1 MKTAAIHNLGCK
13 VNAYEAESMEQML
26 SAAGYSIV
34 PFAGQT
40 PADVCIINTCAV
52 TNIAD
57 HKSRQML
64 HRARKL
70 YPDSIVIAAGCYAQ
84 EQAESLAKDPAIDIV
99 LGNNRKKDLIPILES
114 FTAARLEK
122 KQVPDCQEPEEKHR
136 ALEVVEDISRDT
148 DYENLRL
155 TQVRDHTRAYIKMQ
169 DGCNQFC
176 SYCIIPYLRGRIR
189 SRAEADI
196 LQEIRGLAAK
206 GFREFVL
213 TGIHLTSYGSDD
225 GSTSLIEVIEKVGK
239 IPGVERIRL
248 GSLEPRVITPDFVQR
263 LAAVPAFCPHF
274 HLSLQS
280 GSDTVLKRMNRHYTT
295 EEFARSVALLR
306 KTFDRPAITTDII
319 VGFPQETEEE
329 FQETLAFIRKIQF
342 YECHVFKYSRREGT
356 AADRMDGQIPQ
367 DVKHRRS
374 GRLIEQARELAHAYR
389 LSFKD
394 SVQDVLIEQ
403 TEEVNGKKY
412 FTGLTGNYIKIYIPC
427 GPQKCAAQITGS
439 IRPVQLRDCFEDGL
453 AGTFVLA

>member
-26 SAAGYSIV
+26 AAAGYSIV

-70 YPDSIVIAAGCYAQ
+70 YPEAVVIASGCYAQ
-84 EQAESLAKDPAIDIV
+84 EQAESLAADPAVDIV
-99 LGNNRKKDLIPILES
+99 LGNNRKKDLIPLLES
-114 FTAARLEK
+114 LVSSREKAALT
-122 KQVPDCQEPEEKHR
+122 PDGDPGRTHR
-136 ALEVVEDISRDT
+136 ALEEVEDISRDAE
-148 DYENLRL
+148 YENLSL
-155 TQVRDHTRAYIKMQ
+155 TEVRDHTRAYIKMQ

-189 SRAEADI
+189 SRAEADV
-196 LQEIRGLAAK
+196 LQEVSVLAAK
-206 GFREFVL
+206 GFHEFVL
-213 TGIHLTSYGSDD
+213 TGIHLTSYGMDS
-225 GSTSLIEVIEKVGK
+225 GSGSLIDVIEKVGE

-248 GSLEPRVITPDFVQR
+248 GSLEPRVITPDFARR

-280 GSDTVLKRMNRHYTT
+280 GSDTVLKRMNRHYSTQ
-295 EEFARSVALLR
+295 EFAESVKLLR
-306 KTFDRPAITTDII
+306 ETFDRPAITTDII

-329 FQETLAFIRKIQF
+329 FQETSAFVREIRF

-367 DVKHRRS
+367 AVKHERS
-374 GRLIEQARELAHAYR
+374 GRLIATARELAHAYR
-389 LSFKD
+389 SSFKD
-394 SVQDVLIEQ
+394 EIKDVLIEQ

-427 GPQKCAAQITGS
+427 GPQDDAPQLTGA
-439 IRPVQLRDCFEDGL
+439 IRPVRLGDLFNDGC
-453 AGTFVLA
+453 AGTFI